1 MWWNLVS
8 SSPAP
13 AKTLSS
19 SGLFSLAT
27 IHTHAIMALIVVLLL
42 TSCPSLHRPDNN
54 TRGGNELHELHELMR
69 EPKEE
74 AAEGRS
80 LSGAL
85 ANPPL
90 WDGRAVEV
98 PHIRANEQR

>member
-54 TRGGNELHELHELMR
+54 TRGGTNCT
-69 EPKEE
+69 
-74 AAEGRS
+74 
-80 LSGAL
+80 
-85 ANPPL
+85 N
-90 WDGRAVEV
+90 
-98 PHIRANEQR
+98 

>member
-42 TSCPSLHRPDNN
+42 TSCLPPVLPTVR
-54 TRGGNELHELHELMR
+54 TTLIEVTAGKWHELHELMR
-69 EPKEE
+69 EPK
-74 AAEGRS
+74 R
-80 LSGAL
+80 
-85 ANPPL
+85 
-90 WDGRAVEV
+90 R
-98 PHIRANEQR
+98 RR